1 MRSVPRLSPFHLLA
15 QIFACAVAF
24 CTAVLTQAQ
33 APGLNL
39 GPDASFARL
48 DFSQITL
55 DQDTHRA
62 NHSERDRF
70 QQQEMINSG
79 LVSALDL
86 GAPDKAVAEFNRAAA
101 LLREQR
107 SREAIA
113 HLQKALAKYPKF
125 VSAHINLG
133 LAYLDQGDAEGA
145 RSEFEMAAQCDEKFA
160 GAYLNLGMLSLS
172 QRDFATAQLQLE
184 KAASLQPRSARI
196 LSALAY
202 AQKEGHQYRR
212 ALETAQRV
220 HTLEHKGMANVH
232 YLAASAAM
240 ALNDFET
247 MRRELSIF
255 LGEDPSNAFAPIARQ
270 NLEILARNAAIAMP
284 GGSDSSRAVLPPE
297 QASGE
302 PTPEERLVRQ
312 LNELQDDSG
321 TPNCQHCRSQPEP
334 LLSNNRYTVPVPP
347 LEKSWTIY
355 KTVDEV
361 ALSFAVSSHGRM
373 VSDLAP
379 SDIQI
384 RDDNKPPA
392 RVLQFASQ
400 SRLPMRLAVLIDTSG
415 SVHDRF
421 TFERHA
427 AARFVQRLL
436 NNASDL
442 GFVAGFGSEIVVTQD
457 FTGNPTQL
465 ATGIDKLT
473 NGGGTVLFDAV
484 SFACSKLEQ
493 YPDRE
498 RVARVLIVLSD
509 GADTSSRNSLKQSI
523 QDVETSGVTIYAV
536 STRDEAGP
544 KKAEDKI
551 LQLFADRSG
560 GEAIFPVD
568 SPSLSKAFA
577 KLHDLIRSRYLI
589 AYKPADFVPNGK
601 YRSVTI
607 TAQRNGK
614 LLQVRARK
622 GYYARLEPI
631 H

>member
-1 MRSVPRLSPFHLLA
+1 MRSVPRLSSFHLLT
-15 QIFACAVAF
+15 QIFACAVSF

-62 NHSERDRF
+62 HQSERDRS
-70 QQQEMINSG
+70 QRQEMINSG

-107 SREAIA
+107 SREAII

-133 LAYLDQGDAEGA
+133 LAYLDQGDGEGA
-145 RSEFEMAAQCDEKFA
+145 RNEFEMAAQCDEKFS
-160 GAYLNLGMLSLS
+160 GAYLNLGLLSLS
-172 QRDFATAQLQLE
+172 QRDFVTAQLQLE

-232 YLAASAAM
+232 YLAAGAAM
-240 ALNDFET
+240 ALSDFET

-255 LGEDPSNAFAPIARQ
+255 LGEDPSNPFAPVARQ

-284 GGSDSSRAVLPPE
+284 GGSDSSPAVLPPE
-297 QASGE
+297 ASGG
-302 PTPEERLVRQ
+302 PTPEERLARQ
-312 LNELQDDSG
+312 LNELEDVSG
-321 TPNCQHCRSQPEP
+321 APKYQRRGSQPEP
-334 LLSNNRYTVPVPP
+334 LLSDNRYTVPDSL

-384 RDDNKPPA
+384 RDNNKPPA

-436 NNASDL
+436 NSASDL

-498 RVARVLIVLSD
+498 RVARVLVLLSD

-544 KKAEDKI
+544 KKTEDKI

-568 SPSLSKAFA
+568 GSSLSKTFS

-589 AYKPADFVPNGK
+589 AYKPADFVPDGR
-601 YRSVTI
+601 YRNVTI
-607 TAQRNGK
+607 TAQKNGK